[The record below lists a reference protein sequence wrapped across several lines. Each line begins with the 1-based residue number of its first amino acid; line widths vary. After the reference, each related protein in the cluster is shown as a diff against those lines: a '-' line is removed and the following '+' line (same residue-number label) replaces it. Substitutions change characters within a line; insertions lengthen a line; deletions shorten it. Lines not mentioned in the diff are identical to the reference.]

1 MFAEFD
7 ESQKPIV
14 KIKLGLNIKDDEDYE
29 NFINKWLQ
37 LEDNKEEYHYIIDT
51 TGCGFIHIK

>member
-7 ESQKPIV
+7 ESEKPIV
-14 KIKLGLNIKDDEDYE
+14 KIKLGLNIKDDGDYE

-37 LEDNKEEYHYIIDT
+37 LEDNKEEYQFEKT
-51 TGCGFIHIK
+51 